1 MPTYHRET
9 WVDAPLEDVWD
20 FHVRVEGLEALTPA
34 FLNLRVESVTGPDG
48 ESDPEELTVG
58 TRVETSVRPFDVLP
72 RQSWVSEITER
83 ERDEDRARFR
93 DVMVEGPLPHWEHTH
108 SFYAED
114 GETLVSDRVA
124 YRLPF
129 GGLGEQVAQF
139 AGIGFEP
146 LFGYRHRRTRELL
159 E

>member
-9 WVDAPLEDVWD
+9 WVAAPLEEVWD
-20 FHVRVEGLEALTPA
+20 FHVRVEGLEALTPG

-48 ESDPEELTVG
+48 EPAREELTVG
-58 TRVETSVRPFDVLP
+58 TRVETSVRPFDAVP

-83 ERDEDRARFR
+83 ERDDERAHFR
-93 DVMVEGPLPHWEHTH
+93 DEMVEGPLPYWEHTH

-129 GGLGEQVAQF
+129 GALGEQVADF
-139 AGIGFEP
+139 ADLGFEP
-146 LFGYRHRRTRELL
+146 LFRYRHRRTKELL